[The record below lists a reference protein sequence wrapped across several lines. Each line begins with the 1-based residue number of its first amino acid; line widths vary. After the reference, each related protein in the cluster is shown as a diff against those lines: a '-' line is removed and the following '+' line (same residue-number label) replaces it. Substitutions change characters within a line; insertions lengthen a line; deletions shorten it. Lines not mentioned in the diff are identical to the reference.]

1 MSEREPARQKTFW
14 VRSMYGAHTKQPIVI
29 ITMPG
34 GESTQMRPEE
44 ARALALNILEAA
56 EAAEGDG
63 FIVEWS
69 MAKLDL
75 TPEQATILLR
85 EFRDWRKAHAAGED
99 EG

>member
-1 MSEREPARQKTFW
+1 VTGKQKTFW
-14 VRSMYGAHTKQPIVI
+14 VRSMYGAHTKQPIVVV
-29 ITMPG
+29 TMPG
-34 GESTQMRPEE
+34 GESTQMRPSE

-75 TPEQATILLR
+75 TPEQATMVLS
-85 EFRDWRKAHAAGED
+85 EFREWRTEH
-99 EG
+99 EGSQS